1 MKIQGRVMLLFLTFN
16 IHTMAIP
23 QSICYLQLAIEKIS
37 EPRYVLVS
45 IEGLSLYCALGVRK
59 ATGFSQFAQK
69 LGKSSLPNFVNFL
82 VTLRPNMMI
91 FFNNI

>member
-1 MKIQGRVMLLFLTFN
+1 MKLCFIFLIKKKSYTY
-16 IHTMAIP
+16 
-23 QSICYLQLAIEKIS
+23 S
-37 EPRYVLVS
+37 
-45 IEGLSLYCALGVRK
+45 ALGVRK

-69 LGKSSLPNFVNFL
+69 LGKSSIPNFVNFL